1 MKLFKGLRT
10 TIITGVICALSV
22 GVASATTEDT
32 FNSYVDKLD
41 KVISSGS
48 FRYDMMFWT
57 DKKPEYKDWS
67 SMEYDDGLDYYSF
80 DLTKYPKMLQGSTF
94 KVNIDKSQAS
104 YVGSTPVYLQ
114 YLDFPSSGLRGT
126 YNAGK
131 GVLTDGAITETHGY
145 SSIYNFLGINPK
157 TVLQYAKS
165 NNFKDYVELP
175 DGSIQVTIQD
185 KFVNQLMENDI
196 NSIKLYPCK
205 YLLDTQEYD
214 YYGLMTNPLWYQWT
228 MDIDIMEPAAN
239 LTSCY
244 KDGFI
249 SFSNV
254 KMTINVD
261 KNKNPKSITLQYTN
275 NYRYG
280 FTMFYDNYIR
290 LGFNMTTSELSTWK
304 QPYGYPWTF
313 KS

>member
-1 MKLFKGLRT
+1 MKLFKGLRI

-22 GVASATTEDT
+22 GVASATAEDT

-41 KVISSGS
+41 KSISSGS

-67 SMEYDDGLDYYSF
+67 SMEYDTGIDYYSF
-80 DLTKYPKMLQGSTF
+80 DLTEYPHMLQGSTF

-104 YVGSTPVYLQ
+104 YVSSTPTYLQ
-114 YLDFPSSGLRGT
+114 YLGFPTSGLWGT

-131 GVLTDGAITETHGY
+131 GVITDGAITETHGY

-165 NNFKDYVELP
+165 NNFKDYVELS
-175 DGSIQVTIQD
+175 DGSVQVTIQNRL
-185 KFVNQLMENDI
+185 VNQLMENDI

-205 YLLDTQEYD
+205 YLQDYSRYN
-214 YYGLMTNPLWYQWT
+214 YYGLMTSPLWYQWT
-228 MDIDIMEPAAN
+228 MDMYFVEPAASLPDN
-239 LTSCY
+239 Y

-261 KNKNPKSITLQYTN
+261 KNKNPKYITLQYTN

-280 FTMFYDNYIR
+280 FPMFYDNYIR
-290 LGFNMTTSELSTWK
+290 LGFNMTQSELSTWH
-304 QPYGYPWTF
+304 QPHGIQWTF
-313 KS
+313 QS